1 MRYNKKKFIYLIS
14 PLKIDKT
21 FYSHLEYIL
30 KQKKVSFFQLRIKN
44 EKIEKKL
51 TIGKRI
57 KKICKK
63 FKVKFL
69 INDDVFLAKQLDA
82 DGCHLGQNDMSIH
95 KARKLIGDKI
105 IGITC
110 HNSIKLAKVA
120 LKNKADYIAFGAFY
134 STSTKKTKYKSSL
147 GLLKKA
153 RKIIVPVLPSPIDM
167 SAARDF
173 LNSIRSLGSVIRNRT
188 DICLVANR
196 CRANTNIFE
205 ELDDYLV
212 REKGIR
218 YVTAFRDNTNY
229 INAAKKGIGIF
240 EMGESM
246 TAQDREEWKPLL
258 SWLNSKK
265 RK

>member
-21 FYSHLEYIL
+21 FYFHLENIL
-30 KQKKVSFFQLRIKN
+30 KQEKVSFFQLRLKK

-51 TIGKRI
+51 IIGKRI

-69 INDDVFLAKQLDA
+69 VNDDAYLAKHLNA

-120 LKNKADYIAFGAFY
+120 LRNKADYIAFGAFY
-134 STSTKKTKYKSSL
+134 STSTKKTKYKPSL
-147 GLLKKA
+147 SILKKA
-153 RKIIVPVLPSPIDM
+153 RKITKKPIVAIGGINYNNYKNLL
-167 SAARDF
+167 
-173 LNSIRSLGSVIRNRT
+173 LNK
-188 DICLVANR
+188 ANLL
-196 CRANTNIFE
+196 AISGYVWKNKKLKPFE
-205 ELDDYLV
+205 A
-212 REKGIR
+212 I
-218 YVTAFRDNTNY
+218 
-229 INAAKKGIGIF
+229 KKL
-240 EMGESM
+240 
-246 TAQDREEWKPLL
+246 K
-258 SWLNSKK
+258 
-265 RK
+265 

>member
-1 MRYNKKKFIYLIS
+1 MSSIMVINAKGGSGKTTISTNLASYFATNGYNVTLVDLDPQGSSTKWLLARPMTKA
-14 PLKIDKT
+14 KIRGVT
-21 FYSHLEYIL
+21 SLPP
-30 KQKKVSFFQLRIKN
+30 QKVS
-44 EKIEKKL
+44 KKENDI
-51 TIGKRI
+51 TIIDVPAAIYGARLQTYI
-57 KKICKK
+57 KK
-63 FKVKFL
+63 
-69 INDDVFLAKQLDA
+69 AK
-82 DGCHLGQNDMSIH
+82 
-95 KARKLIGDKI
+95 
-105 IGITC
+105 
-110 HNSIKLAKVA
+110 
-120 LKNKADYIAFGAFY
+120 
-134 STSTKKTKYKSSL
+134 
-147 GLLKKA
+147 
-153 RKIIVPVLPSPIDM
+153 KIIVPVLPSPIDM

-212 REKGIR
+212 KEKGIR

-258 SWLNSKK
+258 SWVRSKK
-265 RK
+265 KR